1 MSNATKIQQGMQRQL
16 QQWRTTLAAGDK
28 RLGWKIGFNRVVD
41 QQKFELPSAM
51 VGYLTRQQQ
60 ISSGQSYTIP
70 AGSTILVE
78 AEIAL
83 LIAADLPANATL
95 TQARNVIQ
103 GYAAALE
110 LVDTN
115 RTASN
120 DITEMLAGNLFHA
133 AAVIGS
139 TTVANPGHFS
149 VSLMINGVEVRSLE
163 EERLAADFGA
173 IAQLVANIL
182 GQQGESLQ
190 AGDWIICGALTA
202 PVEVHGGDIITLLL
216 EPLEE
221 ITLTMLGGN

>member
-16 QQWRTTLAAGDK
+16 QQWRATLAAGDK

-51 VGYLTRQQQ
+51 VGYLARQQQ

-83 LIAADLPANATL
+83 LIGADLPANATL

-110 LVDTN
+110 LVDTT

-120 DITEMLAGNLFHA
+120 DIEEILAGNLFHA
-133 AAVIGS
+133 AVVMGAS
-139 TTVANPGHFS
+139 TVTNPGHFS
-149 VSLMINGVEVRSLE
+149 ASLKINGIEVRSLE
-163 EERLAADFGA
+163 ADRLAADFGA
-173 IAQLVANIL
+173 IVQLVANIL
-182 GQQGESLQ
+182 GQQGERLE
-190 AGDWIICGALTA
+190 AGDWIICGAIAA
-202 PVEVHGGDIITLLL
+202 PIKVHGGDTVVLTL
-216 EPLEE
+216 EPLGT
-221 ITLTMLGGN
+221 ITLTISGES